1 MTLVAQFG
9 FDGGNQWKKRRDQ
22 LFASLHSNPKAK
34 FVTRGVQF
42 GSEPL
47 YDDVLPH
54 AQLADQVKQAKA
66 NLSSLGIPVT
76 VSELAYGY
84 QERGGAQDVLDAID
98 FINIHTLPFFD
109 QKASTGADIHIS
121 CTHLVLTT
129 AYSE

>member
-1 MTLVAQFG
+1 M
-9 FDGGNQWKKRRDQ
+9 
-22 LFASLHSNPKAK
+22 
-34 FVTRGVQF
+34 QF

-47 YDDVLPH
+47 FDNVLPH
-54 AQLADQVKQAKA
+54 DQLAEQVTLAKQ
-66 NLSSLGIPVT
+66 NLSSLNIPVT

-129 AYSE
+129 AYSD